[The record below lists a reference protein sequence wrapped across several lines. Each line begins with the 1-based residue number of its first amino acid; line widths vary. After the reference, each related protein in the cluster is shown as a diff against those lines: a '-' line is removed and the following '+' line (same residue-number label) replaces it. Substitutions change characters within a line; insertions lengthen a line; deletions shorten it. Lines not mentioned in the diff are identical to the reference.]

1 MMPRLINTRIIILL
15 TPCFLLSIVQAW
27 GQGAFSGK
35 VTCRV
40 VDVKDSTITA
50 ATVALVKGNDSTTI
64 KINITGLDGN
74 ATFEDILP
82 GKYYLTITAIGFKRT
97 RSEVFTLDA
106 QHPSITVQ
114 RLVLQPDRSQL
125 KEVAVI
131 ARKPLIEHLE
141 DRTIINVSN
150 SIMSAGSTAL
160 EALARSPGVSVN
172 GNDDIIMKGKPG
184 VVVMIDGKPTNLT
197 AGDLANMLR
206 SISANSIDKIELITN
221 PSAKFEAAG
230 SAGIINIRLKKDERY
245 GLNGSVNG
253 SFGQGVYSKQNYG
266 VNLNY
271 RSNKINVFGS
281 YNYLNSQNYSD
292 ITFDRK
298 FFSNGI
304 IDGGSIQTS
313 VIRRPFLSD
322 LVKAGLDYSLTNTT
336 TIGLVVTGLY
346 SQFSPNGPDN
356 TTVLDS
362 TASRKVSSFHT
373 SHESIR
379 PKHTYTANLNMKHE
393 LDTAGQVITADLN
406 YAYYG
411 NDTRDQYVTDFFNLD
426 GSTSQPTAFSSDRN
440 SGGLR
445 IYAAKGD
452 YVLPL
457 KGGRS
462 FEAGFKTSYVKTD
475 NDLVFKH
482 LVNNAEVIDSTLSN
496 HFIYT
501 ENINAVYATYNKVF
515 SQYKLRLG
523 LRAEQTIATGKQLNT
538 DSSFRDS
545 YIQLFPNFFFSDK
558 LSDQNELNLTVGRRI
573 DRPTYD
579 QLNPFKFFLNPT
591 FFVEGNPFL
600 KPQLTY
606 SGAITWLYA
615 QKYSFSIS
623 YSNTVKDITLLLA
636 PDPANPQTIIQQDQN
651 LDSYKSYGVS
661 VTAPIDIFK
670 WWHSNNNLNVYYN
683 VYQGD
688 LSNTPLNTGKL
699 AFDASSNNS
708 FTISRSTSA
717 EIDAAFISGNP
728 EGYVYFRHVF
738 SLSAGVSQKVL
749 KDRGSL
755 KLSIDDPFRTEVT
768 AGYTNLINYAD
779 VFKRYMDTRYVTVG
793 FTYRFGNQKVA
804 PTQSRDTGVEDEK
817 RRAKG

>member
-1 MMPRLINTRIIILL
+1 M
-15 TPCFLLSIVQAW
+15 SIVQAW
-27 GQGAFSGK
+27 GQDAFSGK
-35 VTCRV
+35 VTCRAV
-40 VDVKDSTITA
+40 SVKDSSVTA
-50 ATVALVKGNDSTTI
+50 ATVALVKSSDSTTV
-64 KINITGLDGN
+64 KVNITGIDGN

-82 GKYYLTITAIGFKRT
+82 GKYYLTITAIGFKKT
-97 RSEVFTLDA
+97 RSAAFTLDA
-106 QHPSITVQ
+106 EHPLITVGK
-114 RLVLQPDRSQL
+114 LVLPADQSQL
-125 KEVAVI
+125 KEVAII

-141 DRTIINVSN
+141 DRTVINVSN
-150 SIMSAGSTAL
+150 SIMSTGSTAL

-197 AGDLANMLR
+197 AADLANMLR
-206 SISANSIDKIELITN
+206 SISASSIDKIELITN

-230 SAGIINIRLKKDERY
+230 SAGIINIMLKKDERY
-245 GLNGSVNG
+245 GFNGSVNG

-266 VNLNY
+266 INLNY
-271 RSNKINVFGS
+271 RNNKVNVFGS
-281 YNYLNSQNYSD
+281 YNYLNSENFSN

-313 VIRRPFLSD
+313 VIRRPLLSH
-322 LVKAGLDYSLTNTT
+322 LLKWGLDYSPTNST

-346 SQFSPNGPDN
+346 SKYTPNGPDN

-373 SHESIR
+373 SDESLR
-379 PKHTYTANLNMKHE
+379 PKHTYTANLNLKHE
-393 LDTAGQVITADLN
+393 LDTAGQVVTADLN

-411 NDTRDQYVTDFFNLD
+411 NDTRDQYETNFFSLD
-426 GSTSQPTAFSSDRN
+426 GSTSQPTAFYSDRN

-445 IYAAKGD
+445 IYAAKAD

-457 KGGRS
+457 KKGQS

-475 NDLVFKH
+475 NDLVFKN
-482 LVNNAEVIDSTLSN
+482 LVNNTEVIDSALSN

-501 ENINAVYATYNKVF
+501 ENINAVYGTYNKVF

-523 LRAEQTIATGKQLNT
+523 LRAEQTIATGRQLTT

-545 YIQLFPNFFFSDK
+545 YIQLFPNLFFSDK
-558 LSDQNELNLTVGRRI
+558 LNDQNELNLTVGRRI

-591 FFVEGNPFL
+591 FFIEGNPFL

-615 QKYSFSIS
+615 QKYSFNVS
-623 YSNTVKDITLLLA
+623 YSNTVKNITLLLA
-636 PDPANPQTIIQQDQN
+636 PDPSNPQTIIQQNQN
-651 LDSYKSYGVS
+651 LASYKTFGVS
-661 VTAPIDIFK
+661 ISAPVDIFK
-670 WWHSNNNLNVYYN
+670 WWISNNNLNVYYDIF
-683 VYQGD
+683 QGD
-688 LSNTPLNTGKL
+688 LSNTPLNTGNL

-717 EIDAAFISGNP
+717 EIDAAFISGNL

-738 SLSAGVSQKVL
+738 ALSAGVSQKVL
-749 KDRGSL
+749 
-755 KLSIDDPFRTEVT
+755 
-768 AGYTNLINYAD
+768 
-779 VFKRYMDTRYVTVG
+779 
-793 FTYRFGNQKVA
+793 
-804 PTQSRDTGVEDEK
+804 
-817 RRAKG
+817 